1 MITLCGPLQGLWN
14 AYIYFVLWNAHIYF
28 VLSLLSSGDRLQE
41 FELQVQESELQ
52 VFDYIN
58 LAHITYVT
66 FPWLMPALTV

>member
-41 FELQVQESELQ
+41 FELQV
-52 VFDYIN
+52 FDYIN